1 MPRKGRL
8 FGEGVPPASAA
19 DYTVG
24 GYAEISP
31 DAASRHA
38 AVYYI
43 PENRQGSVPGIVTQ
57 QQKNLDNAPEHA
69 VFLLIR
75 ALRGSRVLDYRVY
88 LGENNTT
95 DFNVRPNTHHT
106 LDICILGD
114 NEVDTRVHGYTLTVW
129 DDLAAAPAAAT
140 VRSIRSGRS
149 TSPSKAMPP
158 ALRSPGSWKYR
169 KATRSRW
176 SSTASVRAR
185 ILISRSGSRRARATT
200 SCPTFRS
207 V

>member
-1 MPRKGRL
+1 M
-8 FGEGVPPASAA
+8 
-19 DYTVG
+19 
-24 GYAEISP
+24 
-31 DAASRHA
+31 
-38 AVYYI
+38 
-43 PENRQGSVPGIVTQ
+43 
-57 QQKNLDNAPEHA
+57 
-69 VFLLIR
+69 
-75 ALRGSRVLDYRVY
+75 LDYRVY

-129 DDLAAAPAAAT
+129 DDLAGGACGGYCPG
-140 VRSIRSGRS
+140 SIRSGRS

-176 SSTASVRAR
+176 SSTASVRGSYFDFEVWEPQGESYYELSYFPQR
-185 ILISRSGSRRARATT
+185 IMADNDRLSYTVTVADEYGFSQSYDFSHRYANEVRAYVKYGNVRTARAA
-200 SCPTFRS
+200 
-207 V
+207 